1 MADDTLKEQLQR
13 TITALNTSRELA
25 EKITD
30 KPVRNEALN
39 NIDNH
44 LMELERLTFT
54 PDPDHEAERTITNAL
69 TYLEELMIIFSDYR
83 IKPPD

>member
-13 TITALNTSRELA
+13 TITVLNTSRKLA
-25 EKITD
+25 GKITD

-44 LMELERLTFT
+44 SMELERLTFT
-54 PDPDHEAERTITNAL
+54 PNLDHEAERTITNAL
-69 TYLEELMIIFSDYR
+69 TYLEELMFIFSDYR